1 MNAPE
6 FRNRPDTGP
15 PMPTSSISVAMM
27 PPHPGDFVRTEVL
40 DELGLSVAE
49 SARILGIREASL
61 STVLDGAALLS
72 AEMALR
78 IEKAFGLDLDL
89 PLEMQAWHDASR
101 IRARADEI
109 AVERFRPIRPR
120 PAGRDQCGIGTGD
133 SAGDSG

>member
-40 DELGLSVAE
+40 EELGLSVAE
-49 SARILGIREASL
+49 SARILGVREASL
-61 STVLDGAALLS
+61 SAVLDGAAPLS

-78 IEKAFGLDLDL
+78 VEKAFDLDLDL
-89 PLEMQAWHDASR
+89 LLRMQAWYDVCC

-109 AVERFRPIRPR
+109 AVERYRLTPPR
-120 PAGRDQCGIGTGD
+120 STGIDRCGIGTD
-133 SAGDSG
+133 DRAGNSG